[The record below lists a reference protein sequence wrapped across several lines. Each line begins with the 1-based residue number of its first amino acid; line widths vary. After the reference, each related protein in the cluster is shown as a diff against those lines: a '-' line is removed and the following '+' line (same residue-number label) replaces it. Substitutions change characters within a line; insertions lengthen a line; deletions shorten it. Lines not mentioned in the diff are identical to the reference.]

1 MSTSP
6 FEVVWVDCAA
16 DIPASTWAQFFAPPR
31 EGAWWYRALEQSGL
45 DDQFSF
51 RYLLLRQGS
60 TTVGLVPAFLM
71 DVPMR
76 LVVPPVLLP
85 WVSALGHVFPW
96 LRAQRTLFVGSPCS
110 EEGWIGLARDID
122 VPAALRCI
130 DAALRA
136 EMRRQR
142 ASVRVW
148 KDFGAAW
155 DEALGS
161 LARDAGMFRLVSF
174 PGTAVALHGSR
185 EDYLQSLGGNRRH
198 QFKKKIRRSKEAIDL
213 EVEVI
218 RQPDDPTLD
227 KLFALFWQTYE
238 KATTRFERLN
248 RRFFGIVAAEP
259 STSFIVLRSPITLQ
273 PVAFMMCFE
282 LPGWLINKFIG
293 IDYRT
298 PREWMLYFRLWDAA
312 VDHAIHLGATVL
324 QSGQTGYRPKID
336 LGHELVPLTNYG
348 AHRNPLIHWVYARV
362 AAEVNWDTLDPALAT
377 ALEAHPELRRTPQK
391 QASKGTAEAQLLNQH
406 PAD

>member
-1 MSTSP
+1 MSGSH
-6 FEVVWVDCAA
+6 FKVAWVDRAA
-16 DIPASTWAQFFAPPR
+16 DVPESTWAQFFAPPL

-51 RYLLLRQGS
+51 RYLLLTQGPA
-60 TTVGLVPAFLM
+60 TVGLVPTFLM

-76 LVVPPVLLP
+76 LVVPPGLLP

-96 LRAQRTLFVGSPCS
+96 LRAQRTLFVGSPCA
-110 EEGWIGLARDID
+110 EEGWIGLASGID

-130 DAALRA
+130 DAALQA
-136 EMRRQR
+136 EMRRHR

-148 KDFGAAW
+148 KDFGAEW
-155 DEALGS
+155 DDVLGS
-161 LARDAGMFRLVSF
+161 LAREAGMFRLVSF
-174 PGTAVALHGSR
+174 PGTAVALSHGSR
-185 EDYLQSLGGNRRH
+185 EGYLQSLGGNRRH
-198 QFKKKIRRSKEAIDL
+198 QFKKKIRRSKEAVGL
-213 EVEVI
+213 GVEVL

-248 RRFFGIVAAEP
+248 RRFFGLVAAE
-259 STSFIVLRSPITLQ
+259 STTSFIVLRAPTTSQ

-282 LPGWLINKFIG
+282 FPGQLVNKFIG
-293 IDYRT
+293 IDYCT

-312 VDHAIHLGATVL
+312 VDHAIHLGAKVL

-336 LGHELVPLTNYG
+336 LGHDLVPLTNYG
-348 AHRNPLIHWVYARV
+348 AHRNPLIHWIYARV
-362 AAEVNWDTLDPALAT
+362 AAEVDWGTLDPALAS
-377 ALEAHPELRRTPQK
+377 ALEAHPELSHLQR
-391 QASKGTAEAQLLNQH
+391 NF
-406 PAD
+406 

>member
-1 MSTSP
+1 MTTLP
-6 FEVVWVDCAA
+6 LEAVWVDSAA

-45 DDQFSF
+45 EDQFSF
-51 RYLLLRQGS
+51 RYLLLTQGS
-60 TTVGLVPAFLM
+60 TTVALVPAFLM

-85 WVSALGHVFPW
+85 WVSALGHVFSW
-96 LRAQRTLFVGSPCS
+96 LRAQRTLFVGSPCA
-110 EEGWIGLARDID
+110 EEGWIGLARGID
-122 VPAALRCI
+122 VPATLRCI
-130 DAALRA
+130 DTALRA

-155 DEALGS
+155 DEALS
-161 LARDAGMFRLVSF
+161 ALAREAGMFRLVSF
-174 PGTAVALHGSR
+174 PGTVVALEGSR
-185 EDYLQSLGGNRRH
+185 EAYLHSLGGNRRH
-198 QFKKKIRRSKEAIDL
+198 QFNKKIRRSKLAIDL
-213 EVEVI
+213 GVEVI

-248 RRFFGIVAAEP
+248 HRFFEIIAAE
-259 STSFIVLRSPITLQ
+259 SNTSFIVLRSSITSE

-282 LPGWLINKFIG
+282 MPGRLINKFIG
-293 IDYRT
+293 LDYRM

-348 AHRNPLIHWVYARV
+348 AHRHPLIHWIYARV
-362 AAEVNWDTLDPALAT
+362 AAQVNWDTLDPALAS
-377 ALEAHPELRRTPQK
+377 ALEAHPELRRPTEAPAK
-391 QASKGTAEAQLLNQH
+391 VGSAEAQPFNSL
-406 PAD
+406 